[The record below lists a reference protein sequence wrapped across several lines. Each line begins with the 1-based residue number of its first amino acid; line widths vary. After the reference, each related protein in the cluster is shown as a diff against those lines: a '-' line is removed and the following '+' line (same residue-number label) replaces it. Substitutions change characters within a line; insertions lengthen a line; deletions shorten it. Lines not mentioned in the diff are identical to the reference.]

1 MRALLRRLV
10 ALFRRGRLDREIDDE
25 LAFHLAMRLEEDV
38 GRGTHPSQATSASR
52 RQFGNLTLVKEQSLD
67 AWLFTWLESVVQ
79 DVRQATRGLRRSPAF
94 ALTATI
100 TLGVGITATTVV
112 FSVVDS
118 LLFNPA
124 PFRDSDRL
132 VEFLR
137 WSPRGGGPIQ
147 SAPMLVRW
155 REQSHLFEQV
165 EAHWE
170 HGFALTGIDEPEIV
184 WGSQITVGLFPMLGV
199 APQIGRHFAPDE
211 ASAPVALISH
221 GLWRRRFGG
230 SREIVGQTMRLD
242 DRVYTVVG
250 VMPEMFRFPVIR
262 VEAWVPFDPARANP
276 LSPRNA
282 LTPIARLRDGMPF
295 DEADRQVAALAPQL
309 DPSLASMLPGTTARL
324 ATLERYSSKGVR
336 GEARSSL
343 IGDTRARLF
352 LLFGAAIVL
361 LVLSAANAA
370 NLFLSRALARVRD
383 LSVRIA
389 LGGGRVRLLRHTLTE
404 ALLIAA
410 AASIVGI
417 AGAAWILKAAVAALP
432 IDVVD
437 DSLNPVNLDARAVL
451 WSVLAATSAAMLAGL
466 MPASQTLR
474 RDISGAV
481 RREMDARVITRDAA
495 RGLLV
500 SLQTA
505 SAVVLLVGAG
515 LMARSLWNVLN
526 VDPGWSAEGVVVVEP
541 QFGQSYAAA
550 TRRADFTSA
559 FSASIRQQ
567 PGVAA
572 VAIAEA
578 VPSLPSAMW
587 FGTLHG
593 EISEVTDAVVT
604 NIRASAEYFRTLGL
618 PFDEGRPFA
627 ADEENQ
633 PVAVVSRSIARRLW
647 PDAPAVGRRL
657 RFEKTDEWLT
667 VVGVVPDVQMES
679 IERDRD
685 QVEIYR
691 PLSAAPGPGSFP
703 PQYRYVVARTDGR
716 EGLLAMLKQQ
726 ARALD
731 SDLPVQVR
739 SSREILRATFAE
751 RELNTAFLIGFSL
764 FGVLLAAAGVYAL
777 VAYDTTRRTHEL
789 GVRVALGATASNI
802 VRVVVGRSL
811 MLAATG
817 AIAGLLVAAA
827 SARFMTA
834 MVFGISEYD
843 GIAFGGAAAGL
854 LMIAVLAAALPARRA
869 TKVDPIVALRCE

>member
-1 MRALLRRLV
+1 MPEFLGRLL
-10 ALFRRGRLDREIDDE
+10 ALFRRRRVERDIDDE
-25 LAFHLAMRLEEDV
+25 LAFHLAMRQEEEV
-38 GRGTHPSQATSASR
+38 RREIHPTEASLASR
-52 RQFGNLTLVKEQSLD
+52 RRFGNLTLVREQSRD
-67 AWLFTWLESVVQ
+67 AWLFTWLESVFQ
-79 DVRQATRGLRRSPAF
+79 DIRHASRGLRRSPAF
-94 ALTATI
+94 AVTATI
-100 TLGVGITATTVV
+100 TLGIGITATTVV

-137 WSPRGGGPIQ
+137 WSGRGGGPIQ
-147 SAPMLVRW
+147 AAPMLARW

-170 HGFALTGIDEPEIV
+170 HGFGLTGIDEPEIV
-184 WGSQITVGLFPMLGV
+184 WGSQITVGLFPMLGI
-199 APQIGRHFAPDE
+199 APHIGRHFAPDE
-211 ASAPVALISH
+211 ADASLALISH

-242 DRVYTVVG
+242 DHVYTIIG
-250 VMPEMFRFPVIR
+250 VMPETFRFPVIR
-262 VEAWVPFDPARANP
+262 VEVWVPFDPVRANP

-309 DPSLASMLPGTTARL
+309 DPTLASMLPGTTARL
-324 ATLERYSSKGVR
+324 ATLERYSSMGVR

-343 IGDTRARLF
+343 IGDMRTRLF

-370 NLFLSRALARVRD
+370 NLFLSRALARVQD
-383 LSVRIA
+383 VSVRVA
-389 LGGGRVRLLRHTLTE
+389 LGAGRARLLRYTLAE
-404 ALLIAA
+404 AFLIAA
-410 AASIVGI
+410 AASAVGI
-417 AGAAWILKAAVAALP
+417 AGAAWIIQAAVAVLP

-437 DSLNPVNLDARAVL
+437 DSLNPVNLDPRAVL
-451 WSVLAATSAAMLAGL
+451 WSVLAATSAAILAGL
-466 MPASQTLR
+466 MPATQTLR
-474 RDISGAV
+474 RDVSGAL
-481 RREMDARVITRDAA
+481 RREMDPRVITRDTA

-505 SAVVLLVGAG
+505 SAVVLLVVAG

-541 QFGQSYAAA
+541 QFGRSYTAV

-567 PGVAA
+567 PGIAA
-572 VAIAEA
+572 VAVAEA
-578 VPSLPSAMW
+578 VPSLPSAVW

-593 EISEVTDAVVT
+593 EVSDVTDAVVT
-604 NIRASAEYFRTLGL
+604 NIRASAEYFRTFGL
-618 PFDEGRPFA
+618 RFAEGRPFA
-627 ADEENQ
+627 PDDENQ

-647 PDAPAVGRRL
+647 PEEPAVGRRL

-667 VVGVVPDVQMES
+667 VVGVVPDLQMES

-691 PLSAAPGPGSFP
+691 PLSSAAGPGSFP
-703 PQYRYVVARTDGR
+703 PQYRYVVVKADGR
-716 EGLLAMLKQQ
+716 EGLAAMLKQQ

-731 SDLPVQVR
+731 PDLPVQVR
-739 SSREILRATFAE
+739 SSREILRATIAE

-764 FGVLLAAAGVYAL
+764 FGVMLAAAGVYAL

-789 GVRVALGATASNI
+789 GVRLALGATAADI

-811 MLAATG
+811 ILAATG
-817 AIAGLLVAAA
+817 AAIGLVVALAA
-827 SARFMTA
+827 ARFMTA

-843 GIAFGGAAAGL
+843 GIAFGGAAAVL
-854 LMIAVLAAALPARRA
+854 LMIAIVAAALPARRA